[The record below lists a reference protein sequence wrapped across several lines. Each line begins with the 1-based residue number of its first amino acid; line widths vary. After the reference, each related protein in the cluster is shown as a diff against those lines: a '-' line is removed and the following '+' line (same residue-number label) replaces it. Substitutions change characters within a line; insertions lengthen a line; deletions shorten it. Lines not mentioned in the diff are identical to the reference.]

1 MLLSGTCIII
11 HVYPI
16 EYLRSLFRRVCIQE
30 NNCKGQVRYPMACHE
45 RVLHNYMIV
54 YHGENTVSNTVNATN
69 VWCMMGRWG
78 AILSTRNNSLYIF

>member
-30 NNCKGQVRYPMACHE
+30 NNCKGQVRYPVACHE
-45 RVLHNYMIV
+45 RVLHNYMYTTEKIQCPTLSMQQMC
-54 YHGENTVSNTVNATN
+54 GA
-69 VWCMMGRWG
+69 RWEG
-78 AILSTRNNSLYIF
+78 GV